1 MVNIIEIKDLDNKA
15 CNCCRT
21 RDSNKKYYDIEF
33 SYSQGNS
40 QGNFTSGV
48 HVKLCENCLEELFDK
63 SMEIVLQGKP
73 IRQS

>member
-1 MVNIIEIKDLDNKA
+1 MVNIIEIKDLNNKA

-33 SYSQGNS
+33 SYSQGN
-40 QGNFTSGV
+40 FTSGT